1 MVFSEA
7 EKGEE
12 IMSFRRRARIG
23 FLPTGHHRYW
33 PQFPNLKNRALKMCK
48 RFEEVIKGYADI
60 FSPGLVDTPEKG
72 VAAGNFFQEQDI
84 DLILIFPLVYTPS
97 INVAGAVIDSNL
109 PLRILN
115 AHEDRTRDY
124 TKEDTEDY
132 LQHEGVCCIPEIGGM
147 LARMGK
153 EFHVRTGTLSD
164 KRLHQELQ
172 ADFMG
177 AFAAKKFRAIRAGLI
192 GEIYTGM
199 TDMPIDEQRLL
210 RTTGNLLIRPE
221 VEEIIDAYQKVTDE
235 ELKDMYAQFRQL
247 YEVDRTV
254 TNEHMRFSAQIAVA
268 FDTIIKR
275 HNIDCFGFYWWGEK
289 KLVTQIR
296 AQAGLAVSR
305 LAAQGIAGV
314 TEGDVK
320 SAMAMKILN
329 LLGGFGMFVEFF
341 AMDFAENF
349 VLMGHD
355 GPANVKMAK
364 GKPRLT
370 HLDIIH
376 GKTGHGLG
384 IDFDMDPG
392 PVTLLNLSEHTSPS
406 NDRFKLIYSIGEVIP
421 GSVLNIGNPNCRI
434 RLEHPFPE
442 FFERWCQQGPEH
454 HIALGKGDLSA
465 ALESFAEATQLEI
478 VRV

>member
-1 MVFSEA
+1 MT
-7 EKGEE
+7 
-12 IMSFRRRARIG
+12 FRSRPRIG

-33 PQFPNLKNRALKMCK
+33 PQFPNLKNRALRMCK
-48 RFEEVIKGYADI
+48 RFEEMIKNYADI
-60 FSPGLVDTPEKG
+60 FSPGLVDTPEKA
-72 VAAGNFFQEQDI
+72 VAAGKFFHDEDI

-97 INVAGAVIDSNL
+97 INVVGAVIDSAL

-115 AHEDRTRDY
+115 AHEDATYDY
-124 TKEDTEDY
+124 AKEDTEDY
-132 LQHEGVCCIPEIGGM
+132 LQHEGVCCIPEIAGM
-147 LARMGK
+147 LARLGK
-153 EFHVRTGTLSD
+153 KFHVRTGTLND

-177 AFAAKKFRAIRAGLI
+177 AAAARKFHNIHAGLI

-210 RTTGNLLIRPE
+210 RTTGHLLVRPE
-221 VEEIIDAYQKVTDE
+221 VEEIIDAYENVMDE
-235 ELKDMYAQFRQL
+235 QLKDMYRQFRQL

-254 TNEHMRFSAQIAVA
+254 TNEHMRFSAQIAVV
-268 FDTIIKR
+268 FDTVIKR
-275 HNIDCFGFYWWGEK
+275 HNIDCFGFYWWGTKE
-289 KLVTQIR
+289 LVTQIR

-305 LAAQGIAGV
+305 LAVQGIPGV

-341 AMDFAENF
+341 AMDFAEDF

-364 GKPRLT
+364 GRPRLT

-384 IDFDMDPG
+384 IDFDIEPG

-406 NDRFKLIYSIGEVIP
+406 CNKFKLIYSIGEVIP
-421 GSVLNIGNPNCRI
+421 GAILNIGNPNCRV
-434 RLEHPFPE
+434 RLQRPIHE
-442 FFERWCQQGPEH
+442 FFERWCQEGPGH
-454 HIALGKGDLSA
+454 HIALGKGDLGA
-465 ALESFAEATQLEI
+465 PLESFAEATQFEI

>member
-1 MVFSEA
+1 
-7 EKGEE
+7 
-12 IMSFRRRARIG
+12 MSFRPRPKIG

-33 PQFPNLKNRALKMCK
+33 PQFPNLKDRALKMCK
-48 RFEEVIKGYADI
+48 RFEEMLKDYADI
-60 FSPGLVDTPEKG
+60 VSFGLVDTPEKG
-72 VAAGNFFQEQDI
+72 AGAGKFFHDKDI

-97 INVAGAVIDSNL
+97 INLVGAIIGSTV

-115 AHEDRTRDY
+115 AHEDKTRDY
-124 TKEDTEDY
+124 AKEDTEDY
-132 LQHEGVCCIPEIGGM
+132 LQHEGVCCVPEIAGM
-147 LARMGK
+147 LVSMGK
-153 EFHVRTGTLSD
+153 GFHVRTGTLDD
-164 KRLHQELQ
+164 KRLQQELE

-177 AFAAKKFRAIRAGLI
+177 AFAARKFRNIRAGLL
-192 GEIYTGM
+192 GNIYTGM

-210 RTTGNLLIRPE
+210 RTTGNLLISPE
-221 VEEIIDAYQKVTDE
+221 VEEIVDAYQKVTDE
-235 ELKDMYAQFRQL
+235 ELKDMYAQLRQL

-254 TNEHMRFSAQIAVA
+254 SNEHMRFSAQIAVA
-268 FDTIIKR
+268 FDTIIKKY
-275 HNIDCFGFYWWGEK
+275 NIDCFGFYWWGK
-289 KLVTQIR
+289 KNLVTQVR
-296 AQAGLAVSR
+296 AQAGIAVSR
-305 LAAQGIAGV
+305 LAAQGTPGV

-341 AMDFAENF
+341 ALDFAKDF

-370 HLDIIH
+370 HLEIMH

-384 IDFDMDPG
+384 IDFDMEEG
-392 PVTLLNLSEHTSPS
+392 PVTLLNLSEHTSAS
-406 NDRFKLIYSIGEVIP
+406 NNPFKLIYSIAKVVP

-434 RLEHPFPE
+434 QLDRPFSE
-442 FFERWCQQGPEH
+442 FFEMWCQQGPGH

-465 ALESFAEATQLEI
+465 ALQSFAEAIQFEI
-478 VRV
+478 IRV

>member
-1 MVFSEA
+1 MT
-7 EKGEE
+7 
-12 IMSFRRRARIG
+12 FRPRPRIG

-33 PQFPNLKNRALKMCK
+33 PQFPNLKKRALKMCK
-48 RFEEVIKGYADI
+48 RFEEMLKGYADI
-60 FSPGLVDTPEKG
+60 FSPGLVDTPEKA
-72 VAAGNFFQEQDI
+72 VAAGHFFREQKI

-97 INVAGAVIDSNL
+97 INIVGAIIDSTV

-124 TKEDTEDY
+124 AKEDTEDY
-132 LQHEGVCCIPEIGGM
+132 LQHEAVCCVPEIGGM

-153 EFHVRTGTLSD
+153 EFHVRTGTLND
-164 KRLHQELQ
+164 KGLHQGLQ
-172 ADFMG
+172 ADFM
-177 AFAAKKFRAIRAGLI
+177 AAAAARKFRNIQAGLI
-192 GEIYTGM
+192 GNIYTGM
-199 TDMPIDEQRLL
+199 TDMSIDQQRLL
-210 RTTGNLLIRPE
+210 RTTGHLLICPE

-247 YEVDRTV
+247 YQVDRTV
-254 TNEHMRFSAQIAVA
+254 TDEHMRFSAQIAVA
-268 FDTIIKR
+268 FDSVIKR
-275 HNIDCFGFYWWGEK
+275 HNIDCFGFYWWGK
-289 KLVTQIR
+289 KNLVTQIR

-341 AMDFAENF
+341 AIDFAENF

-364 GKPRLT
+364 GSPRLT

-384 IDFDMDPG
+384 IDFDMESG

-406 NDRFKLIYSIGEVIP
+406 NNRFKLIYSIAEVIP

-434 RLEHPFPE
+434 RLERSFPE
-442 FFERWCQQGPEH
+442 FFEKWCQQGPGH

-465 ALESFAEATQLEI
+465 ALESFAEAIQFEI
-478 VRV
+478 ARV

>member
-1 MVFSEA
+1 MT
-7 EKGEE
+7 
-12 IMSFRRRARIG
+12 FRPRPKIG

-33 PQFPNLKNRALKMCK
+33 PQFPNLKNRALKMCE
-48 RFEEVIKGYADI
+48 RFEEMIKGYADI
-60 FSPGLVDTPEKG
+60 FSSGLVDTPEK
-72 VAAGNFFQEQDI
+72 AANAGKFFHDQNI

-97 INVAGAVIDSNL
+97 INVAGAIIDSAL

-115 AHEDRTRDY
+115 AHEDTTRDY
-124 TKEDTEDY
+124 AKENTEDY
-132 LQHEGVCCIPEIGGM
+132 LQHEGVCCIPEIAGM
-147 LARMGK
+147 LARFGK
-153 EFHVRTGTLSD
+153 EFHVRTGTLNN

-177 AFAAKKFRAIRAGLI
+177 AAAAKKFRNIHAGLI
-192 GEIYTGM
+192 GQIYTGM

-210 RTTGNLLIRPE
+210 RVTGHLLVRPE
-221 VEEIIDAYQKVTDE
+221 VEEIIDACQKVTDDQ
-235 ELKDMYAQFRQL
+235 LKDMYAQFRQL
-247 YEVDRTV
+247 YEVDSTV
-254 TNEHMRFSAQIAVA
+254 TDEHMRFSAQIAVA

-275 HNIDCFGFYWWGEK
+275 HNIDCFGFYWWGK
-289 KLVTQIR
+289 KELVTQIR
-296 AQAGLAVSR
+296 AQAGIAVSR
-305 LAAQGIAGV
+305 LTAQGIAGV

-341 AMDFAENF
+341 ALDFAENF

-370 HLDIIH
+370 YLDIIH

-384 IDFDMDPG
+384 IDFDIEPG

-406 NDRFKLIYSIGEVIP
+406 NNRFKLIYSVAKVIP

-434 RLEHPFPE
+434 RLERPLHE
-442 FFERWCQQGPEH
+442 FFERWCQQGPGH
-454 HIALGKGDLSA
+454 HIALGKGDLST
-465 ALESFAEATQLEI
+465 ALESFAEAMQLEI
-478 VRV
+478 VKV

>member
-1 MVFSEA
+1 
-7 EKGEE
+7 
-12 IMSFRRRARIG
+12 MSSRARARIG

-33 PQFPNLKNRALKMCK
+33 PQFPNLKKRALKMCQ
-48 RFEEVIKGYADI
+48 RFEEMLKGYAEI
-60 FSPGLVDTPEKG
+60 VSFGLVDTPEKG
-72 VAAGNFFQEQDI
+72 VAAGKFFRDKDI

-97 INVAGAVIDSNL
+97 INIAGAIIDSTV

-124 TKEDTEDY
+124 AKEDTEDY
-132 LQHEGVCCIPEIGGM
+132 LQHEAVCCVPEIGGM
-147 LARMGK
+147 LVRMGK
-153 EFHVRTGTLSD
+153 EFHVRTGTLND
-164 KRLHQELQ
+164 KRLHQELE

-177 AFAAKKFRAIRAGLI
+177 VAAARKFRNIRAGLI
-192 GEIYTGM
+192 GDIYTGM
-199 TDMPIDEQRLL
+199 TDMSIDEQRLL
-210 RTTGNLLIRPE
+210 RTTGNLLICPE
-221 VEEIIDAYQKVTDE
+221 VEEVIETYHKVTDE
-235 ELKDMYAQFRQL
+235 ELKDMYAEFRQL

-268 FDTIIKR
+268 FDTIIKK
-275 HNIDCFGFYWWGEK
+275 HNIDCFGFYWWGKK

-329 LLGGFGMFVEFF
+329 LLGGLGMFVEFF
-341 AMDFAENF
+341 AIDFAEDF

-370 HLDIIH
+370 YLDIMH
-376 GKTGHGLG
+376 GKTGQGLG
-384 IDFDMDPG
+384 IDFYMEQG
-392 PVTLLNLSEHTSPS
+392 PVTLLNLSEHTSAS
-406 NDRFKLIYSIGEVIP
+406 NNRFKLIYSIGEVIP
-421 GSVLNIGNPNCRI
+421 GSVLSIGNPNCRI

-442 FFERWCQQGPEH
+442 FFERWCQEGPEH
-454 HIALGKGDLSA
+454 HIALGRGDLSA
-465 ALESFAEATQLEI
+465 ALESFAEAAQLEI

>member
-1 MVFSEA
+1 MLFRQY
-7 EKGEE
+7 GETK
-12 IMSFRRRARIG
+12 MSFRPRARIG

-33 PQFPNLKNRALKMCK
+33 PQFPNLKGRALRMCK
-48 RFEEVIKGYADI
+48 RFEEMLKDYADI
-60 FSPGLVDTPEKG
+60 VSFGLVDTPEKG
-72 VAAGNFFQEQDI
+72 VAAGNFFHEQDI

-97 INVAGAVIDSNL
+97 INVAEAVIDSTA

-124 TKEDTEDY
+124 AKEDTEDY
-132 LQHEGVCCIPEIGGM
+132 LQHEGVCCVPEIGGM

-153 EFHVRTGTLSD
+153 EFHVRTGTLND

-177 AFAAKKFRAIRAGLI
+177 AAAARKFRNIQAGLI
-192 GEIYTGM
+192 GNIYTGM
-199 TDMPIDEQRLL
+199 TDMSIDEQRLL
-210 RTTGNLLIRPE
+210 RTTGHLLICPE

-247 YEVDRTV
+247 YEVDKTV
-254 TNEHMRFSAQIAVA
+254 TDEHMHFSAQIAVA

-275 HNIDCFGFYWWGEK
+275 HNIDCFGFYWWGERE
-289 KLVTQIR
+289 LVTQIR

-329 LLGGFGMFVEFF
+329 LLGGFGIFVEFF
-341 AMDFAENF
+341 AMDFTENF

-355 GPANVKMAK
+355 GPANVRMAK

-370 HLDIIH
+370 YLDVIH

-384 IDFDMDPG
+384 IDFDMESG
-392 PVTLLNLSEHTSPS
+392 PVTLLNLTEHTSPS
-406 NDRFKLIYSIGEVIP
+406 NNRFKLIYSIAEVIP
-421 GSVLNIGNPNCRI
+421 GTVLSIGNPNCRI
-434 RLEHPFPE
+434 RLERPFPQ
-442 FFERWCQQGPEH
+442 FFEIWCQEGPGH
-454 HIALGKGDLSA
+454 HIALGRGDLSA
-465 ALESFAEATQLEI
+465 ALKSFAEATQFEI
-478 VRV
+478 TRV